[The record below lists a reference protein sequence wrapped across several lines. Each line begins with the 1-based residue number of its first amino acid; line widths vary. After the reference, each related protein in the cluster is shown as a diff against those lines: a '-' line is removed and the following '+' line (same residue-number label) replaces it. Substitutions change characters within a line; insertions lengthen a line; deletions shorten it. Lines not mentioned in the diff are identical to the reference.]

1 VSSSREGRLERVDP
15 MDGRQFEIGIRRLA
29 DSLSYGTDHSRFL
42 GSGIE
47 YVQSRPYEAGDPV
60 RNIDWRVT
68 ARTDKFYIKEFESTK
83 RMPCY
88 LLFDTSASMTISSH
102 AKSKYATALHIAGG
116 LAFACLDRV
125 SPVGIVGVGESG
137 LRMRPSLSKAQI
149 MQWLTGLCRFR
160 YDESTSLARQIR
172 ELSPSLTQ
180 RVLIIVLS
188 DLHDAEALLALKRLV
203 QLHDLV
209 VLQFQDPAEEG
220 VRGSGFVRAREA
232 ETGQDFV
239 SRGGRGRL
247 DQDLVNRE
255 LRRSG
260 IDHLRIR
267 TDRPYVH
274 ALRHFFEAR
283 GVLGRT
289 AR

>member
-1 VSSSREGRLERVDP
+1 MSSSREGRLERVDP

>member
-1 VSSSREGRLERVDP
+1 